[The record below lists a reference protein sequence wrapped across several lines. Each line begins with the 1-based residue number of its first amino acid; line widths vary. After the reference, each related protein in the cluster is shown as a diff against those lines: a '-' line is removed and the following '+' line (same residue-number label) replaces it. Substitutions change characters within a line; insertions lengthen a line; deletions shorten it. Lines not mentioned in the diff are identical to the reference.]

1 MKRQM
6 VTVTAVNQHLSD
18 VFICSMLQFLH
29 HSFISHILGCTL
41 MKRVSH
47 LLAHMTSSSSDVILR
62 LPRCNVLRERGGG
75 GNQPPDG
82 SKGRLSCLRADGC
95 ASSVINRS
103 LLRPSAAHCR
113 PQSATRRTGSAGRIL
128 FSSSYLF
135 ISYKS
140 LKSCQKSFLQR

>member
-1 MKRQM
+1 MRQNKRQSRVKRRM

-62 LPRCNVLRERGGG
+62 LPRCNVLRERGGKINHQMAAKAG
-75 GNQPPDG
+75 F
-82 SKGRLSCLRADGC
+82 RA
-95 ASSVINRS
+95 SE
-103 LLRPSAAHCR
+103 PMAAR
-113 PQSATRRTGSAGRIL
+113 PQSSTGV
-128 FSSSYLF
+128 
-135 ISYKS
+135 
-140 LKSCQKSFLQR
+140 SCVLQRHTAVLRVRRGGRGARGGFFSAPVICLFHTKV